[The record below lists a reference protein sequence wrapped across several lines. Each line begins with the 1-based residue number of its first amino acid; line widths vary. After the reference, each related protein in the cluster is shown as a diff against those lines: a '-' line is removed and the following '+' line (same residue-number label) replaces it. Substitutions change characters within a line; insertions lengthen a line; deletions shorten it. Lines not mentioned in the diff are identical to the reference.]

1 MRSLVGLCV
10 LLLASTLDAAPARGL
25 RPRDELQ
32 LVFLD
37 GDGRGGMANGATGDA
52 SLDVG
57 RTSARCGGRHGCA
70 RGVIRRRFRL
80 RVDGA
85 GVARFVRVRAFLQTG
100 APGQRIRL
108 DGHVL
113 STAPTLIDAAVPVR
127 VAVAHTL
134 EIEVSTAEPEGML
147 AESITWLVED
157 IR

>member
-1 MRSLVGLCV
+1 MRSLVGLAV
-10 LLLASTLDAAPARGL
+10 LLVTSTLEAAPARGL
-25 RPRDELQ
+25 RPRDELK

-37 GDGRGGMANGATGDA
+37 GDGGGGMVAGAAGDA
-52 SLDVG
+52 ALDVG
-57 RTSARCGGRHGCA
+57 RASARCDKRCA
-70 RGVIRRRFRL
+70 PGVIRRRFRL

-100 APGQRIRL
+100 APGKRIRL

-127 VAVAHTL
+127 IPVAHTL
-134 EIEVSTAEPEGML
+134 EIEVGTAEPEGML